1 MSHIWTNYCKIN
13 HRDPWRKGVKN
24 RMIIYDKKQHIFQL
38 NTKSTSYMI
47 GITPEGY
54 LGHIYYGERLQHID
68 GGYLLR
74 MEEYPYTPE
83 RNKREKCVFLESF
96 PMELPTGGIGDF
108 RESCL
113 DIRDEHGCL
122 GTEILYKEHRIYS
135 GKTPLEGLP
144 ASFVTASQMDTEDA
158 GTAVQTLELIC
169 QDRVLGVE
177 VVLSYTAFEREDVI
191 TRSVR
196 VHNRGEQTLTIEK
209 IYSACLDMDYEEDY
223 ELLTL
228 PGAWARER
236 RIQRRRIGYG
246 RQSAA
251 SIRGESGHQE
261 HPFIALVTP
270 GTTQTQG
277 DVYAMHFVY
286 SGNFLGQVEVS
297 QHDMIRMTM
306 GIHSYEFGWKLTP
319 GQSFQ
324 APEVVFTYSSEG
336 LGKMT
341 RSLHD
346 FYREH
351 LIRSRYKNTER
362 PILINNWEATY
373 FDFTT
378 EKLLDIAQTAKDC
391 GIELFVMDDG
401 WFGRRNNDESSL
413 GDWYVNES
421 KLTGGLKYLVDSINK
436 IGLKF
441 GIWFEPEMI
450 SPDSDLFRA
459 HPDWMIQI
467 PGREPTLSRAQ
478 GVLDL
483 SNPEVEEY
491 AYESVAR
498 ILRSAPI
505 MYVKWD
511 MNRQLSDLGSAYLD
525 KEHGRELL
533 HRYVLAVYRMQ
544 ERLITEFPDLLLEN
558 CSGGGGRFDP
568 GMLYYSPQIWCSD
581 DTDAVERLGIQEGTA
596 LIYPLSTIGAHVSA
610 CPNHTVGRNTPFV
623 TRGHVAL
630 AGTFGYEL
638 DVTKLSEEEKALIR
652 EQTEMYHTYQLLIR
666 NGDYYRLASYAENH
680 YYDAYMVVSKD
691 QKEALMTFVQVLA
704 EPNRRSRKVHLQG
717 LDPEAVY
724 YCDVTQREYT
734 GEILMKGG
742 LLIGDL
748 WGDAVSRLYHF
759 EKR

>member
-1 MSHIWTNYCKIN
+1 
-13 HRDPWRKGVKN
+13 
-24 RMIIYDKKQHIFQL
+24 MIIYDKKQHIFQL

-74 MEEYPYTPE
+74 TEEYPYTPE

-113 DIRDEHGCL
+113 DIRDENGCL

-158 GTAVQTLELIC
+158 GTAVQTLEVIC

-196 VHNRGEQTLTIEK
+196 VYNRGEQTITIEK

-246 RQSAA
+246 R
-251 SIRGESGHQE
+251 HK
-261 HPFIALVTP
+261 H
-270 GTTQTQG
+270 
-277 DVYAMHFVY
+277 
-286 SGNFLGQVEVS
+286 
-297 QHDMIRMTM
+297 
-306 GIHSYEFGWKLTP
+306 
-319 GQSFQ
+319 
-324 APEVVFTYSSEG
+324 
-336 LGKMT
+336 
-341 RSLHD
+341 
-346 FYREH
+346 
-351 LIRSRYKNTER
+351 
-362 PILINNWEATY
+362 
-373 FDFTT
+373 
-378 EKLLDIAQTAKDC
+378 
-391 GIELFVMDDG
+391 
-401 WFGRRNNDESSL
+401 
-413 GDWYVNES
+413 
-421 KLTGGLKYLVDSINK
+421 LVDSINK
-436 IGLKF
+436 IGMKF

-450 SPDSDLFRA
+450 SPDSDLFRT

-511 MNRQLSDLGSAYLD
+511 MNRQLSDLGSAYLG
-525 KEHGRELL
+525 KEHGQELL

-596 LIYPLSTIGAHVSA
+596 LIYPLSTIGAHVSV
-610 CPNHTVGRNTPFV
+610 CPNHTVGRNAPFV

-724 YCDVTQREYT
+724 YCDVMQREYT